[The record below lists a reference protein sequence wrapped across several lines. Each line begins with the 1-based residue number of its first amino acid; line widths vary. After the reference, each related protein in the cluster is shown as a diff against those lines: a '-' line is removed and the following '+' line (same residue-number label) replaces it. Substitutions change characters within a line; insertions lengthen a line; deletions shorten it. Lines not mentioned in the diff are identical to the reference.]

1 MHCYIVI
8 FLTNSLALIH
18 DVARQ
23 SCVRNVFPYISTG
36 VLESPEDFESSE
48 ELYEALGGMIE
59 GALGEDEEGRDV
71 HFLCQQLFSIALG
84 YVCPFLL
91 VYSQNFRIHF
101 TCTKKLAGIII
112 GEHKKVNLQT
122 QIFTFVLYIVCTLLY
137 AHKGFAGF
145 RALTCTYSEY
155 CMHAYNFVILMPVV

>member
-91 VYSQNFRIHF
+91 VYSQNLFYMHEK
-101 TCTKKLAGIII
+101 TCRYI

-122 QIFTFVLYIVCTLLY
+122 QIFT
-137 AHKGFAGF
+137 GFAGF
-145 RALTCTYSEY
+145 RALTCIIHTASTV
-155 CMHAYNFVILMPVV
+155 CMLITL